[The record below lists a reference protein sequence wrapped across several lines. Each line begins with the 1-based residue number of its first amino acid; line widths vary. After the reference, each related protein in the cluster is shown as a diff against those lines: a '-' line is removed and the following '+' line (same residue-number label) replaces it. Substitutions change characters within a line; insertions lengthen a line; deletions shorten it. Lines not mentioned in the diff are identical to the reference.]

1 MDLRTSSQA
10 HEQVRLLNL
19 KRDLTIGDTRL
30 HLSKTSELDCVRF
43 ARALY
48 SENKTKK
55 YKNFATGA

>member
-10 HEQVRLLNL
+10 YEQVRLLNL
-19 KRDLTIGDTRL
+19 KRDLTTGDTRL

-48 SENKTKK
+48 PEKK
-55 YKNFATGA
+55 KKKCKNFATGA